1 MGRMHRG
8 FRDYVYKLILILQI
22 MYSFYNYIS
31 RTHFVVIQ
39 RVHDMFS
46 YPTCP
51 MTCQAQVEP

>member
-1 MGRMHRG
+1 MRRG
-8 FRDYVYKLILILQI
+8 FRNYVYKLILILQI
-22 MYSFYNYIS
+22 MYVFYNYIS

-51 MTCQAQVEP
+51 MTCQDRVEP